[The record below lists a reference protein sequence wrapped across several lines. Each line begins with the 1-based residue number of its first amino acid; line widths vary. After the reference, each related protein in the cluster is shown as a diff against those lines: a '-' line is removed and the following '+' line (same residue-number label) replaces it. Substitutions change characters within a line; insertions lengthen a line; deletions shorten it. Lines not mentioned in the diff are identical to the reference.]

1 MDSLMSSA
9 ASGLRSRM
17 EALEL
22 VANNLANASTAGY
35 KSDRESYGL
44 YAAPESD
51 GFTALPVIESR
62 WTDFGQGTITPTGN
76 AYDLALG
83 GPGFFAV
90 NGPNGPLY
98 TRNGSF
104 KVSAGALTTAE
115 GYAIRDA
122 NNNGQPIPLDGSRPF
137 EVAADGTVT
146 QDGLAAGR
154 IEVVRFASPQALG
167 KMGHNYFSS
176 AQTPV
181 AVAAP
186 DVRQGRLEASN
197 SGGAESAVRM
207 VGILRQF
214 EMLQKAVALGSEMNR
229 RAVEEVARVNS

>member
-51 GFTALPVIESR
+51 GGTVQPVIEGR
-62 WTDFGQGTITPTGN
+62 WTDFGQGTLMPTGN

-90 NGPNGPLY
+90 NGPRGPLY

-104 KVSAGALTTAE
+104 RISGGALATAD

-122 NNNGQPIPLDGSRPF
+122 NNNGQPIALDGTRPF
-137 EVAADGTVT
+137 EVAPDGTVT
-146 QDGLAAGR
+146 QDGMVAGR
-154 IEVVRFASPQALG
+154 IAVVRFSAPEMLE
-167 KMGHNYFSS
+167 KMGHSYFSS
-176 AQTPV
+176 AQAPEPV
-181 AVAAP
+181 EAP
-186 DVRQGRLEASN
+186 DVRQGKLEASN

-207 VGILRQF
+207 IGILRQF
-214 EMLQKAVALGSEMNR
+214 EMLQKAIALGSEMNK
-229 RAVEEVARVNS
+229 RAVEEVARVNP

>member
-22 VANNLANASTAGY
+22 LANNLANVSTAGY

-51 GFTALPVIESR
+51 GFTTLPVIESR
-62 WTDFGQGTITPTGN
+62 WTDFGQGALTPTGN
-76 AYDLALG
+76 PYDLALG

-104 KVSAGALTTAE
+104 KVTGGVLTTAE
-115 GYAIRDA
+115 GYTIRDA
-122 NNNGQPIPLDGSRPF
+122 NNNGRPIALDGTRPF
-137 EVAADGTVT
+137 EVSADGTVR
-146 QDGLAAGR
+146 QDGLIAGR
-154 IEVVRFASPQALG
+154 IEVVSFASPQALG
-167 KMGHNYFSS
+167 KVGHNYFSS
-176 AQTPV
+176 TEAPV

-214 EMLQKAVALGSEMNR
+214 EMLQKAIALGSEMNR
-229 RAVEEVARVNS
+229 RAVDEVARVNS